1 MRLQGKTVRTLAEA
15 KGVSIITLAQAIER
29 VGLKGDDAL
38 SAVANWMEGRDHP
51 RCKATDVA
59 KLAGALGV
67 AVKDIARFTSQVMH
81 HRGSPRK
88 ADLLVELVRGK
99 NVLDAENL
107 LRFSTKRA
115 AVNVYKALRAATAE
129 AQQHEVDESRLF
141 VAEARVDDGPR
152 MKRFQ
157 PKDRGRAHSIIKRFS
172 HITITVQERA

>member
-1 MRLQGKTVRTLAEA
+1 VRLQGKTVQELAQT
-15 KGVSIITLAQAIER
+15 KGVSIEALAAAIER
-29 VGLKGDDAL
+29 VGVKGEAAQ
-38 SAVANWMEGRDHP
+38 SAIRNWMDGRDHP
-51 RCKATDVA
+51 RCKPTDVA
-59 KLAGALGV
+59 KIAGALGV
-67 AVKDIARFTSQVMH
+67 PVKAVARFTSQVMH

-99 NVLDAENL
+99 DVLSAENL

-129 AQQHEVDESRLF
+129 AQQHDVDESRLF
-141 VAEARVDDGPR
+141 VAEARIDDGPR

-157 PKDRGRAHSIIKRFS
+157 PKDRGRAHQILKRFS